1 MYEDIYSV
9 VPLFDSLYQ
18 NYVRANDRNEIARV
32 YGLLLVLSWME
43 LEGLYKKHI
52 VQVAADGFSEKN
64 ELHKRIRDMLVD
76 DRSSAQK
83 LILTQ
88 NEKLP
93 DMAKIIEEYKT
104 VTGTPPSFELV
115 KAFRDWVAHGQYYCP
130 EKNLNTKSFDAKDL
144 FQKLDDFKKQFRS
157 KLNMN

>member
-1 MYEDIYSV
+1 MYEEIYSV

-18 NYVRANDRNEIARV
+18 KYVRANDSNEIARV

-76 DRSSAQK
+76 DRSSAKK

-93 DMAKIIEEYKT
+93 DMAKIIE
-104 VTGTPPSFELV
+104 
-115 KAFRDWVAHGQYYCP
+115 
-130 EKNLNTKSFDAKDL
+130 
-144 FQKLDDFKKQFRS
+144 
-157 KLNMN
+157 